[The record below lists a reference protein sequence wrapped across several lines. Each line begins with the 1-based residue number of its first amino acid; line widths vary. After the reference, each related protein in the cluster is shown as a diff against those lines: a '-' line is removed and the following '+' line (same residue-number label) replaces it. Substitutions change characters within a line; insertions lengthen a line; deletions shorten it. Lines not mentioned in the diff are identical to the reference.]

1 MAKDLLTRALSQ
13 ALARAKE
20 SGELAGEASAEIELQ
35 PPRDRR
41 WGDLSTN
48 LPMVVASAA
57 SRTPREVAEII
68 LQHLKLP
75 EGLVARVEVAG
86 AGFLNFT
93 LSPAW
98 LRGTV
103 RQVLAEGDRFG
114 CSDEGQG
121 RKLLLEFVSEN
132 PTGPVGVVQGRA
144 AAIGD
149 TLAHLFERTGWQV
162 SREYYVND
170 ALNSTQVRRF
180 AETLE
185 ARYLQQLGQEA
196 VVPEDGYQG
205 DYVVGMANEIV
216 EREGDRYLSMA
227 AEERL
232 DVFTDYFLRMIVESQ
247 RRDMSAFG
255 IEFDTWFFE
264 SSLYDGG
271 EVEATIGALKA
282 GGHTYEADDALWF
295 RATDFG
301 DEQDQVLVRRDD
313 RPSYL
318 AADIA
323 YHKNKFDRGFDR
335 LVDIWG
341 PDHHG
346 HVTRLKAGVQALGY
360 NPEQFEILIHQIV
373 RLFRGS
379 EMVRMSKRAGDIVP
393 LSGLIEDVG
402 ADAARFFF
410 LMQSMES
417 HLDFDLELAK
427 KQAADNP
434 VYYVQYAHA
443 RICSILRS
451 AEERGKALPE
461 IGDVGLDLLGEP
473 DELELMRKLAELPEE
488 IGQAAARYEPHRMTR
503 YARELAGTFHSFYTN
518 CRVLGEDAA
527 LTGARLCLVTAT
539 RIVLGI
545 VLSIIGVSAPER
557 M

>member
-255 IEFDTWFFE
+255 IEFDTLFFE

-360 NPEQFEILIHQIV
+360 NPEQFEILIH
-373 RLFRGS
+373 
-379 EMVRMSKRAGDIVP
+379 
-393 LSGLIEDVG
+393 
-402 ADAARFFF
+402 
-410 LMQSMES
+410 
-417 HLDFDLELAK
+417 
-427 KQAADNP
+427 
-434 VYYVQYAHA
+434 
-443 RICSILRS
+443 
-451 AEERGKALPE
+451 
-461 IGDVGLDLLGEP
+461 
-473 DELELMRKLAELPEE
+473 
-488 IGQAAARYEPHRMTR
+488 
-503 YARELAGTFHSFYTN
+503 
-518 CRVLGEDAA
+518 
-527 LTGARLCLVTAT
+527 
-539 RIVLGI
+539 
-545 VLSIIGVSAPER
+545 
-557 M
+557 